1 MAPRSIQPTV
11 KSKQPS
17 TNAIPASTHTQP
29 YNTGQ
34 QSISPTGTIIASALV
49 EYNEHDEVITYEEYD
64 PSRPNDYDEYCQERL
79 RKQKDSDS
87 TTTSNGSTGMSSST
101 SEVPV
106 SRKRKLS
113 PSRRDHSPERF
124 SSSESSS
131 TTVSINLESN
141 SGQAPNYD
149 VMEDALSIPMMMDN
163 DMLNPKKED
172 FASRMMAKMG
182 WQEGKGLGKQEQGMT
197 SALVVKKTNQ
207 RAGIITTPKN
217 TYKKKLDSKIA
228 IDNTIA
234 TATVTA
240 TVIASGPLKSK
251 NGTIIKGNPS
261 KVILL
266 TNMVGPGEV
275 DDDLQ
280 TETAGEC
287 SKYGGVEKC
296 LIFEITTRKVPPEE
310 AVRIFV
316 QFIKQESALKA
327 LQDLDGRYFGGRAVR
342 AVFYDAEKFS
352 KNIFTEPLPT

>member
-1 MAPRSIQPTV
+1 V

-87 TTTSNGSTGMSSST
+87 TTTTSNGSSSTNKGMSSNT
-101 SEVPV
+101 SEGPA

-131 TTVSINLESN
+131 TTVSINLDIN

-149 VMEDALSIPMMMDN
+149 VMEDALSIPMMTDSEMI
-163 DMLNPKKED
+163 NPKKED

-217 TYKKKLDSKIA
+217 TYKKKLDSKTTS
-228 IDNTIA
+228 DNTITTVTV

-240 TVIASGPLKSK
+240 PTPLKSK